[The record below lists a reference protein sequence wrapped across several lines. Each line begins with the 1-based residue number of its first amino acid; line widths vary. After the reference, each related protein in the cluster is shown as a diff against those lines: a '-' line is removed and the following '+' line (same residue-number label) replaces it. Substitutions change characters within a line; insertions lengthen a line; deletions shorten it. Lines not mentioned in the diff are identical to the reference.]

1 MRTVPRLSRFAAEY
15 LLLLPFG
22 AAIALVWANTFPESY
37 FRFSYAAALPST
49 TSQWSSSSR

>member
-22 AAIALVWANTFPESY
+22 TAIRPVSELLDYLLTGKRPALV
-37 FRFSYAAALPST
+37 
-49 TSQWSSSSR
+49 